1 MMDGNRTDYFLTGRL
16 QVEIMLDGYTE
27 LMVKSILT
35 DEQVHGNKYTTL
47 QK

>member
-16 QVEIMLDGYTE
+16 QAEIMLDGYTE
-27 LMVKSILT
+27 QMEKSILT
-35 DEQVHGNKYTTL
+35 EEQVHGNKYTTL